1 MLVPFMPDENKNS
14 MASASIPVA
23 GLNIS
28 QESNTGIIPQLEANR
43 FLAGAASQEVNIP
56 TLIPDNNESL
66 ILPNT
71 SLTFQK
77 ADSSLADA
85 IAVVADPSVDAL
97 TGLVMPNVYE
107 ALKKFAADPDLT
119 AKMNIAFGESW
130 DTEKTKGL
138 VEDWEQD
145 NFSHIPQFKLVSS
158 VEIDGA
164 NGAFA
169 NETDTIYLSTEFLA
183 QNTTNPQAIK
193 DMLLEEIGHFI
204 DSEVNQFDSPGDE
217 GAIFAAVVQGKNLT
231 PEKLQ
236 ELKGEDDRSSV
247 AIDGHQYLIEKQLSS
262 FPIQGSIGNFY
273 NKNPSIANQLG
284 KATGAEYQFVYSKW
298 RQNFQNGAI
307 FHSANGTFSVR
318 GSLGNNYLNL
328 GGQNSQL
335 GLPTSEESHLGNGN
349 WRQNFENGTLDW
361 LNNGTAKVTLNS
373 GNNSQLPTSIQQ
385 ADPFFKLQ
393 YLNAKYNPNGPN
405 GSNNC
410 GPASLAMILKMLGK
424 EPANIS
430 VETSIDYARAQMFG
444 YSNSVKQ
451 GLNVLDLDKQSTN
464 WDQIKAGITKTGGK
478 PEDLQGWDQLDQSLN
493 QGKPV
498 ISWGFLRPEWR
509 QQFPQRVGDGYTSHL
524 NAILGKTPD
533 GKYIV
538 ADPMHQGGPV
548 AMTKQQLS
556 VFYWQPD
563 RGSYQ
568 PVFIAFGKK

>member
-1 MLVPFMPDENKNS
+1 MSYPFTPDDRQNLL
-14 MASASIPVA
+14 ASANPPIP
-23 GLNIS
+23 GLNDTL
-28 QESNTGIIPQLEANR
+28 EANKGIIPQLDPNR
-43 FLAGAASQEVNIP
+43 FLRGGASQEANIT
-56 TLIPDNNESL
+56 TLTPDNNENF
-66 ILPNT
+66 ILSNAP
-71 SLTFQK
+71 LPFQTT
-77 ADSSLADA
+77 DFSLADVST
-85 IAVVADPSVDAL
+85 IATAPSVDSL
-97 TGLVMPNVYE
+97 TGEAMPKVYE
-107 ALKKFAADPDLT
+107 ELKNFATDPDFT
-119 AKMNIAFGESW
+119 AKMNEAFGDSW
-130 DTEKTKGL
+130 DTEKAKALTQEWIG
-138 VEDWEQD
+138 DD
-145 NFSHIPQFKLVSS
+145 FSGIPQVKVISES
-158 VEIDGA
+158 EINGA

-169 NETDTIYLSTEFLA
+169 AATDTIYLSKEFLDR
-183 QNTTNPQAIK
+183 NVGNPTAIV
-193 DMLLEEIGHFI
+193 DVLLEEIGHSV
-204 DSEVNQFDSPGDE
+204 DSHLNITDSPGDE
-217 GAIFAAVVQGKNLT
+217 GAIFAAVVQGKELSQG
-231 PEKLQ
+231 ELQ
-236 ELKGEDDRSSV
+236 DLKGEDDRSSV
-247 AIDGHQYLIEKQLSS
+247 VIDGHQYLVEKQLSS
-262 FPIQGSIGNFY
+262 FPIQGSIGSFY
-273 NKNPSIANQLG
+273 NRNPAIASQLG
-284 KATGAEYQFVYSKW
+284 KATSAEYQFVYSKW

-349 WRQNFENGTLDW
+349 WRQNFEKGTLDW
-361 LNNGTAKVTLNS
+361 LNNGTAKVTLYS

-451 GLNVLDLDKQSTN
+451 GLNVLDLDRQSTN

-509 QQFPQRVGDGYTSHL
+509 QQFPQRVGDGYTPHL
-524 NAILGKTPD
+524 NAILGKTTD

>member
-1 MLVPFMPDENKNS
+1 MLVPFIPDESKNS

-28 QESNTGIIPQLEANR
+28 RESNTGIIPQLEANR
-43 FLAGAASQEVNIP
+43 FLAGDASKEVNIP

-71 SLTFQK
+71 SLTLQK
-77 ADSSLADA
+77 TDLSRADVS
-85 IAVVADPSVDAL
+85 ITVTNPSVDSLTSQAMQKLDNGLKTLATDPDFTQKDVSTIVTDSSVDSL
-97 TGLVMPNVYE
+97 TGQAIPRV
-107 ALKKFAADPDLT
+107 AKKIKKLT
-119 AKMNIAFGESW
+119 AAPDF
-130 DTEKTKGL
+130 TEKMDKKDKT
-138 VEDWEQD
+138 
-145 NFSHIPQFKLVSS
+145 S
-158 VEIDGA
+158 A
-164 NGAFA
+164 ATNGERHLLQADLGPFA
-169 NETDTIYLSTEFLA
+169 
-183 QNTTNPQAIK
+183 
-193 DMLLEEIGHFI
+193 
-204 DSEVNQFDSPGDE
+204 V
-217 GAIFAAVVQGKNLT
+217 
-231 PEKLQ
+231 
-236 ELKGEDDRSSV
+236 
-247 AIDGHQYLIEKQLSS
+247 
-262 FPIQGSIGNFY
+262 QGSIGYFY
-273 NKNPSIANQLG
+273 DKNPNIAKDLG
-284 KATGAEYQFVYSKW
+284 QPTGREYQFPPGGKW

-307 FHSANGTFSVR
+307 FHSANGTFSVH
-318 GSLGNNYLNL
+318 GSLGNYYLNVL
-328 GGQNSQL
+328 RGQDSQL
-335 GLPTSEESHLGNGN
+335 GLPTSEESYTGNGN
-349 WRQNFENGTLDW
+349 WRQNFEKGTLEW

-373 GNNSQLPTSIQQ
+373 GNNSQLPTSIQL

-451 GLNVLDLDKQSTN
+451 GLNVLDLDRQSTN

-478 PEDLQGWDQLDQSLN
+478 PEDLQGWAQLDQSLN

-509 QQFPQRVGDGYTSHL
+509 QQFPQRVGDGYTPHL

>member
-183 QNTTNPQAIK
+183 QNTTNPEAIK

-349 WRQNFENGTLDW
+349 
-361 LNNGTAKVTLNS
+361 
-373 GNNSQLPTSIQQ
+373 
-385 ADPFFKLQ
+385 
-393 YLNAKYNPNGPN
+393 
-405 GSNNC
+405 
-410 GPASLAMILKMLGK
+410 
-424 EPANIS
+424 
-430 VETSIDYARAQMFG
+430 
-444 YSNSVKQ
+444 
-451 GLNVLDLDKQSTN
+451 
-464 WDQIKAGITKTGGK
+464 
-478 PEDLQGWDQLDQSLN
+478 
-493 QGKPV
+493 
-498 ISWGFLRPEWR
+498 
-509 QQFPQRVGDGYTSHL
+509 
-524 NAILGKTPD
+524 
-533 GKYIV
+533 
-538 ADPMHQGGPV
+538 
-548 AMTKQQLS
+548 
-556 VFYWQPD
+556 
-563 RGSYQ
+563 
-568 PVFIAFGKK
+568 